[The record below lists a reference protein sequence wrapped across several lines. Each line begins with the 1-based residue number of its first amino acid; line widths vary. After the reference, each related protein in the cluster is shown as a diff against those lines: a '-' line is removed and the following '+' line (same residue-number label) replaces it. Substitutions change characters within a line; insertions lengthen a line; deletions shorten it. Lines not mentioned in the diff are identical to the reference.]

1 MQTLK
6 LLTLFTFVSIAGLT
20 SFAAGK
26 NKKQMSVQPV
36 NLAVSFEIYTIGPD
50 KNKQLLNTITF
61 DGEQKTLIAGSVKNT
76 GNFKCDCSGQFE
88 IVPLNGQKYLAS
100 FFTFECGENDQKTKS
115 KLGRLLL
122 PTKDFQSFSKTIFLH
137 KDYPEVVLKIKEIA
151 L

>member
-36 NLAVSFEIYTIGPD
+36 NLAVSFEIYD
-50 KNKQLLNTITF
+50 KNKQLLNTVSF
-61 DGEQKTLIAGSVKNT
+61 DGEQKTLIVGSVKNT

-88 IVPLNGQKYLAS
+88 LVPLNGQKYLAS

-122 PTKDFQSFSKTIFLH
+122 PTTDIKSFSKTIFLH

>member
-6 LLTLFTFVSIAGLT
+6 LLSLFTIVSIAGLT

-36 NLAVSFEIYTIGPD
+36 NLAVSFEIYD
-50 KNKQLLNTITF
+50 KNKQLLNTISF
-61 DGEQKTLIAGSVKNT
+61 DGEQKTLIAGSVKNS

-88 IVPLNGQKYLAS
+88 LVPLNGQKYLAS
-100 FFTFECGENDQKTKS
+100 FLTFECGENDQKTKS

-122 PTKDFQSFSKTIFLH
+122 PTTDVKSFSKTIFLH
-137 KDYPEVVLKIKEIA
+137 KDHPEVVLKIKEIA

>member
-1 MQTLK
+1 MQTLQ
-6 LLTLFTFVSIAGLT
+6 LFTLILFVSISAV
-20 SFAAGK
+20 AADK

-36 NLAVSFEIYTIGPD
+36 NLAVSFEIYD
-50 KNKQLLNTITF
+50 KNKQLLNSVTF

-88 IVPLNGQKYLAS
+88 VVPLNGQKYLAS

-137 KDYPEVVLKIKEIA
+137 KDHPEVVLKIKEIA